1 MIFEPSSMNSTW
13 PAWITGMTL
22 SSMTAMFSGSV
33 RWPPVGDCQCSNS
46 RREKMYLA
54 LGKVGT
60 HLPSTSR
67 VFQPTWSMCRCVQIT
82 SVTSSGWTPASARR
96 SRYGRCS
103 WWKRSKSGSARV
115 LSLPQPVSIRIVWRS
130 SRIIHECML
139 DMTFWLASSQKRV
152 SASSWCS
159 AKTSSL

>member
-13 PAWITGMTL
+13 PASITGSTL

-33 RWPPVGDCQCSNS
+33 TWPPAGDCQCSNS

-67 VFQPTWSMCRCVQIT
+67 VFQPT
-82 SVTSSGWTPASARR
+82 
-96 SRYGRCS
+96 
-103 WWKRSKSGSARV
+103 
-115 LSLPQPVSIRIVWRS
+115 
-130 SRIIHECML
+130 
-139 DMTFWLASSQKRV
+139 
-152 SASSWCS
+152 
-159 AKTSSL
+159 